1 MKLAVRKLDG
11 IHQVEASYKEGKAVV
26 VYEPSR
32 VSPEEIKAA
41 IEEIGF
47 KGELQSEEGLSR

>member
-11 IHQVEASYKEGKAVV
+11 VHQVKASYKEGKAIV
-26 VYEPSR
+26 VYEPST

-47 KGELQSEEGLSR
+47 TAELQSEEGLPR

>member
-26 VYEPSR
+26 VYEPST
-32 VSPEEIKAA
+32 VSLEEIKAA
-41 IEEIGF
+41 IDKVGF
-47 KGELQSEEGLSR
+47 KAELQPEEGLTQ

>member
-26 VYEPSR
+26 VYEPST
-32 VSPEEIKAA
+32 VSLEEIKAA
-41 IEEIGF
+41 IDKVGF
-47 KGELQSEEGLSR
+47 KAELQSEEGLTQ

>member
-1 MKLAVRKLDG
+1 MKIAVRRLDG

-26 VYEPSR
+26 VYEPSK

-41 IEEIGF
+41 IEKVGY
-47 KGELQSEEGLSR
+47 KAELQSEEGLPR

>member
-1 MKLAVRKLDG
+1 MRRLDG

-26 VYEPSR
+26 VYEPST

-41 IEEIGF
+41 IEKIGF
-47 KGELQSEEGLSR
+47 EAELQSGQGLPR

>member
-1 MKLAVRKLDG
+1 MKLAVWWLDG

-26 VYEPSR
+26 VYEPSI

-41 IEEIGF
+41 IEKIGF
-47 KGELQSEEGLSR
+47 EAELQSRGLPR

>member
-1 MKLAVRKLDG
+1 VKLAVRKLDG

-26 VYEPSR
+26 VYEPSI

-41 IEEIGF
+41 IDKVGF
-47 KGELQSEEGLSR
+47 KAELQSEDGLTQ

>member
-1 MKLAVRKLDG
+1 VKLAVRKLDG
-11 IHQVEASYKEGKAVV
+11 VHQVKASYKEGKAIV
-26 VYEPSR
+26 VYEPST

-47 KGELQSEEGLSR
+47 KAELQSEEGLPR